1 MLAARVLINAL
12 VLGCLYAC
20 IAIGFSLVWGVLNV
34 INLIHGSFIVLGA
47 YLAWGLYQSLHISP
61 WYALLIAA
69 PLSLCSAI
77 SFSASYSIGLLLRR
91 FLLTL
96 TLTFGLDLILNNA
109 MIYFFR
115 PIIRK
120 LTLTPPMGS
129 ISLFGVVVPVDRLI
143 ATASALALTGILY
156 LILRRLRVGRAIVA
170 VRLDR
175 DAATLMVSVNSIYAI
190 AFGLGAALAGCA
202 GVLMALIFPI
212 SPLTSTAYLGKA
224 FVVCVLGGLGS
235 VSGALAG
242 GILLALIEGIGST
255 LIGPAH
261 ATTLSFVLLIIFLIV
276 RPQGCSAGR
285 ASNDQMNLL
294 LLVLIACIAA
304 LPLFRRC
311 LRV

>member
-1 MLAARVLINAL
+1 MLAAQILINAL

-47 YLAWGLYQSLHISP
+47 YLAWGLYQGLHLSP

-69 PLSLCSAI
+69 PLFFVFGYAI
-77 SFSASYSIGLLLRR
+77 QRLILNRVITAPVLV
-91 FLLTL
+91 TL

-109 MIYFFR
+109 MIYYFKADY
-115 PIIRK
+115 RK

-129 ISLFGVVVPVDRLI
+129 VSIFDVVVPVDRLI
-143 ATASALALTGILY
+143 ATVAALALTFVLY

-175 DAATLMVSVNSIYAI
+175 DAAVLMGVNVNSIYAI

-242 GILLALIEGIGST
+242 GILLALIEGVGSAM
-255 LIGPAH
+255 IGPAH
-261 ATTLSFVLLIIFLIV
+261 ATTLSFVLLIVFLIL
-276 RPQGCSAGR
+276 RPQGLLGR
-285 ASNDQMNLL
+285 KG
-294 LLVLIACIAA
+294 
-304 LPLFRRC
+304 FE
-311 LRV
+311 

>member
-1 MLAARVLINAL
+1 MLAVQVLVNAL

-47 YLAWGLYQSLHISP
+47 YLAWGLYQWAAISP
-61 WYALLIAA
+61 WYVVPLAIPLFFALGYVLQR
-69 PLSLCSAI
+69 
-77 SFSASYSIGLLLRR
+77 LLLNRVITAPV
-91 FLLTL
+91 LVTL

-109 MIYFFR
+109 MIYYFKADF
-115 PIIRK
+115 RK
-120 LTLTPPMGS
+120 LVLSPPLGS
-129 ISLFGVVVPVDRLI
+129 ISVFDVVVPVDRLV
-143 ATASALALTGILY
+143 ATASALVLTGLLY
-156 LILRRLRVGRAIVA
+156 LLLRRSKVGRAIVA

-175 DAATLMVSVNSIYAI
+175 DAAVLMGVNVKSIYAI
-190 AFGLGAALAGCA
+190 AFGLGAALAGSA

-242 GILLALIEGIGST
+242 GLLLALVEGFGSM

-261 ATTLSFVLLIIFLIV
+261 ATTLSFVLLIVFLIV
-276 RPQGCSAGR
+276 RPQGLLGR
-285 ASNDQMNLL
+285 KG
-294 LLVLIACIAA
+294 
-304 LPLFRRC
+304 FE
-311 LRV
+311 

>member
-1 MLAARVLINAL
+1 MLAAQVLINAL

-47 YLAWGLYQSLHISP
+47 YLAWGLYQSLHLSP
-61 WYALLIAA
+61 WYALLVAA
-69 PLSLCSAI
+69 PLFFAFGYLIQRIILNRVITAPV
-77 SFSASYSIGLLLRR
+77 LV
-91 FLLTL
+91 TL

-109 MIYFFR
+109 MIYYFKADY
-115 PIIRK
+115 RK

-129 ISLFGVVVPVDRLI
+129 ISFFDVVVPVDRLI
-143 ATASALALTGILY
+143 ATASALALTGVLY

-175 DAATLMVSVNSIYAI
+175 DAATLMGVDVKSIYAI

-276 RPQGCSAGR
+276 RPQGLLGR
-285 ASNDQMNLL
+285 KG
-294 LLVLIACIAA
+294 
-304 LPLFRRC
+304 FE
-311 LRV
+311 

>member
-1 MLAARVLINAL
+1 MLAAQVLINAL

-61 WYALLIAA
+61 WYALLVAA
-69 PLSLCSAI
+69 PLFFAFGYLIQRIILNRVITAPV
-77 SFSASYSIGLLLRR
+77 LV
-91 FLLTL
+91 TL

-109 MIYFFR
+109 MIYYFKADY
-115 PIIRK
+115 RK

-129 ISLFGVVVPVDRLI
+129 ISLFDVVVPVDRLI
-143 ATASALALTGILY
+143 ATASALALTGVLY

-175 DAATLMVSVNSIYAI
+175 DAATLMGVDVKSIYAI

-276 RPQGCSAGR
+276 RPQGLLGR
-285 ASNDQMNLL
+285 KG
-294 LLVLIACIAA
+294 
-304 LPLFRRC
+304 FE
-311 LRV
+311 

>member
-1 MLAARVLINAL
+1 MWVAQVLINAL

-47 YLAWGLYQSLHISP
+47 YLAWGLYQALAIPP
-61 WYALLIAA
+61 WYVLVIAA
-69 PLSLCSAI
+69 PLFFILG
-77 SFSASYSIGLLLRR
+77 YLLQWLLLNRVITAPV
-91 FLLTL
+91 LVTL

-109 MIYFFR
+109 MIYYFKADY
-115 PIIRK
+115 RK
-120 LTLTPPMGS
+120 LTLSPPMGS
-129 ISLFGVVVPVDRLI
+129 ISLFDVVVPVDRLV
-143 ATASALALTGILY
+143 ATGFALALTGVLY

-175 DAATLMVSVNSIYAI
+175 DAAVLMGVDVKSIYAI

-212 SPLTSTAYLGKA
+212 SPLTSSTFLGKA

-242 GILLALIEGIGST
+242 GLLLALVESIGST
-255 LIGPAH
+255 FLGPSH
-261 ATTLSFVLLIIFLIV
+261 ATTLSFALLIVFLIA
-276 RPQGCSAGR
+276 RPQGLLGR
-285 ASNDQMNLL
+285 KG
-294 LLVLIACIAA
+294 
-304 LPLFRRC
+304 FE
-311 LRV
+311 

>member
-1 MLAARVLINAL
+1 MLAVQVLINAL

-47 YLAWGLYQSLHISP
+47 YLAWGAYQWAHVSP

-69 PLSLCSAI
+69 PLFFAFGYLLQR
-77 SFSASYSIGLLLRR
+77 LLLNRVISAPV
-91 FLLTL
+91 LVTL

-109 MIYFFR
+109 MIYYFKADY
-115 PIIRK
+115 RK
-120 LTLTPPMGS
+120 LTLSPPTGS
-129 ISLFGVVVPVDRLI
+129 VSLFDVVVPVDRLI
-143 ATASALALTGILY
+143 ATAAALALTGLLY
-156 LILRRLRVGRAIVA
+156 LLLRRSKVGRAIVA

-175 DAATLMVSVNSIYAI
+175 DAAVLMGVDVKSIYAI

-212 SPLTSTAYLGKA
+212 SPLTSSAYLGKA

-242 GILLALIEGIGST
+242 GVLLALVEGIGSVY
-255 LIGPAH
+255 LGPAH
-261 ATTLSFVLLIIFLIV
+261 ATTLSFVLLIIFLVV
-276 RPQGCSAGR
+276 RPQGLVGR
-285 ASNDQMNLL
+285 KG
-294 LLVLIACIAA
+294 
-304 LPLFRRC
+304 FE
-311 LRV
+311 

>member
-1 MLAARVLINAL
+1 MLAAQVLINAL

-61 WYALLIAA
+61 WYALVIAA
-69 PLSLCSAI
+69 PLFFVFGYLIQRLILNRVITAPV
-77 SFSASYSIGLLLRR
+77 LV
-91 FLLTL
+91 TL

-109 MIYFFR
+109 MIYYFKADY
-115 PIIRK
+115 RK

-129 ISLFGVVVPVDRLI
+129 ISLFDVVVPVDRLI
-143 ATASALALTGILY
+143 ATASALALTGMLY
-156 LILRRLRVGRAIVA
+156 LVLRRLRVGRAIVA

-175 DAATLMVSVNSIYAI
+175 DAATLMGVDVNSIYAI

-276 RPQGCSAGR
+276 RPQGLLGR
-285 ASNDQMNLL
+285 KG
-294 LLVLIACIAA
+294 
-304 LPLFRRC
+304 FE
-311 LRV
+311 

>member
-1 MLAARVLINAL
+1 MLAAQILINAL

-61 WYALLIAA
+61 WYSLAVAA
-69 PLSLCSAI
+69 PLFFVFGYVIQRLILNRVITAPV
-77 SFSASYSIGLLLRR
+77 LV
-91 FLLTL
+91 TL

-109 MIYFFR
+109 MIYYFKADY
-115 PIIRK
+115 RK
-120 LTLTPPMGS
+120 LTLTPPIGS
-129 ISLFGVVVPVDRLI
+129 VSIFDVVVPMDRLI
-143 ATASALALTGILY
+143 ATVAALALTFVLY

-175 DAATLMVSVNSIYAI
+175 DAAILMGVKVNSIYAI

-242 GILLALIEGIGST
+242 GILLALIEGVGSAM
-255 LIGPAH
+255 IGPAH
-261 ATTLSFVLLIIFLIV
+261 ATTLSFVLLIVFLIL
-276 RPQGCSAGR
+276 RPQGLLGR
-285 ASNDQMNLL
+285 KG
-294 LLVLIACIAA
+294 
-304 LPLFRRC
+304 FE
-311 LRV
+311 

>member
-1 MLAARVLINAL
+1 MWVAQVLINAL

-47 YLAWGLYQSLHISP
+47 YLAWGLYQALAIPP
-61 WYALLIAA
+61 WYVLVIAA
-69 PLSLCSAI
+69 PLFFILG
-77 SFSASYSIGLLLRR
+77 YLLQWLLLNRVITAPV
-91 FLLTL
+91 LVTL

-109 MIYFFR
+109 MIYYFKADY
-115 PIIRK
+115 RK
-120 LTLTPPMGS
+120 LTLSPPMGS
-129 ISLFGVVVPVDRLI
+129 ISLFDVVVPVDRLV
-143 ATASALALTGILY
+143 ATGFALALTGVLY

-175 DAATLMVSVNSIYAI
+175 DAAVLMGVDVKSIYAT

-212 SPLTSTAYLGKA
+212 SPLTSSTFLGKA

-242 GILLALIEGIGST
+242 GLLLALVESVGAT
-255 LIGPAH
+255 FLGPSH
-261 ATTLSFVLLIIFLIV
+261 VTTLSFALLIVFLIA
-276 RPQGCSAGR
+276 RPQGLLGR
-285 ASNDQMNLL
+285 KG
-294 LLVLIACIAA
+294 
-304 LPLFRRC
+304 FE
-311 LRV
+311 

>member
-1 MLAARVLINAL
+1 MWVAQVLINAL

-47 YLAWGLYQSLHISP
+47 YLAWGLYQALAIPP
-61 WYALLIAA
+61 WYVLLIAA
-69 PLSLCSAI
+69 PLFFILG
-77 SFSASYSIGLLLRR
+77 YLLQWLLLNRVISAPV
-91 FLLTL
+91 LVTL

-109 MIYFFR
+109 MIYYFKADY
-115 PIIRK
+115 RK
-120 LTLTPPMGS
+120 LTLSPPMGS
-129 ISLFGVVVPVDRLI
+129 ISLFDVVVPVDRVV
-143 ATASALALTGILY
+143 ATGFALALTGVLY

-175 DAATLMVSVNSIYAI
+175 DAAVLMGVDVKSIYAI

-212 SPLTSTAYLGKA
+212 SPLTSSAFLGKA

-242 GILLALIEGIGST
+242 GLLLALVESIGST
-255 LIGPAH
+255 FLGPSH
-261 ATTLSFVLLIIFLIV
+261 ATTLSFALLIVFLIA
-276 RPQGCSAGR
+276 RPQGLLGR
-285 ASNDQMNLL
+285 KG
-294 LLVLIACIAA
+294 
-304 LPLFRRC
+304 FE
-311 LRV
+311 

>member
-1 MLAARVLINAL
+1 MLAAQVLINAL

-61 WYALLIAA
+61 WYALLVAA
-69 PLSLCSAI
+69 PLFFAFGYLIQRIILNRVITAPV
-77 SFSASYSIGLLLRR
+77 LV
-91 FLLTL
+91 TL

-109 MIYFFR
+109 MIYYFKADY
-115 PIIRK
+115 RK

-129 ISLFGVVVPVDRLI
+129 ISLFDVVVPVDRLI
-143 ATASALALTGILY
+143 ATASALALTGVLY

-175 DAATLMVSVNSIYAI
+175 DAATLMGVDVKSIYAI

-242 GILLALIEGIGST
+242 GILLALIEGIG
-255 LIGPAH
+255 
-261 ATTLSFVLLIIFLIV
+261 
-276 RPQGCSAGR
+276 
-285 ASNDQMNLL
+285 
-294 LLVLIACIAA
+294 
-304 LPLFRRC
+304 
-311 LRV
+311 

>member
-1 MLAARVLINAL
+1 MLAAQVLINAL

-61 WYALLIAA
+61 WYALVVAA
-69 PLSLCSAI
+69 PVFFVLGYVIQRLILNRVITAPV
-77 SFSASYSIGLLLRR
+77 LV
-91 FLLTL
+91 TL

-109 MIYFFR
+109 MIFYFTADY
-115 PIIRK
+115 RK
-120 LTLTPPMGS
+120 LTLMPPMGS

-143 ATASALALTGILY
+143 ATAAALALTGILY
-156 LILRRLRVGRAIVA
+156 LILRRLRVGRAIIA

-175 DAATLMVSVNSIYAI
+175 DAAVLMGVDVNSIYAI
-190 AFGLGAALAGCA
+190 AFGIGTALAGCA

-255 LIGPAH
+255 IIGPAH
-261 ATTLSFVLLIIFLIV
+261 ATTLSFVLLIIFLIA
-276 RPQGCSAGR
+276 RPQGLLGR
-285 ASNDQMNLL
+285 KG
-294 LLVLIACIAA
+294 
-304 LPLFRRC
+304 FE
-311 LRV
+311 

>member
-1 MLAARVLINAL
+1 MHAAQILINAL

-47 YLAWGLYQSLHISP
+47 YLAFALYYLLHLSP
-61 WYALLIAA
+61 WYAVVVAA
-69 PLSLCSAI
+69 PLFFVLG
-77 SFSASYSIGLLLRR
+77 YLLQRLILNRVITAPV
-91 FLLTL
+91 LVTL

-115 PIIRK
+115 ADYRK
-120 LTLTPPMGS
+120 LTLAPPLGS
-129 ISLFGVVVPVDRLI
+129 ISILGVVVPVDRLI

-156 LILRRLRVGRAIVA
+156 LLLRRSRVGRAIVA

-175 DAATLMVSVNSIYAI
+175 DAAVLMGVDVKSIYAI

-202 GVLMALIFPI
+202 GVVMALIFPI
-212 SPLTSTAYLGKA
+212 SPLTSSGYLGKA

-242 GILLALIEGIGST
+242 GLLLALVAGVGST
-255 LIGPAH
+255 FFGPSH
-261 ATTLSFVLLIIFLIV
+261 ATTLSFVLLIIFLIL
-276 RPQGCSAGR
+276 RPQGLLGR
-285 ASNDQMNLL
+285 KG
-294 LLVLIACIAA
+294 
-304 LPLFRRC
+304 FE
-311 LRV
+311 

>member
-1 MLAARVLINAL
+1 MLAAQVLINAL

-69 PLSLCSAI
+69 PAFFVLGYVIQRLILNRVITAPV
-77 SFSASYSIGLLLRR
+77 LV
-91 FLLTL
+91 TL

-109 MIYFFR
+109 MIYYFKADY
-115 PIIRK
+115 RK

-129 ISLFGVVVPVDRLI
+129 VSLFDVVVPVDRLI
-143 ATASALALTGILY
+143 ATASALALTLVLY

-175 DAATLMVSVNSIYAI
+175 DAARLMGVDVNSIYAI

-261 ATTLSFVLLIIFLIV
+261 ATTLSFALLIVFLIV
-276 RPQGCSAGR
+276 RPQGLLGR
-285 ASNDQMNLL
+285 KG
-294 LLVLIACIAA
+294 
-304 LPLFRRC
+304 FE
-311 LRV
+311 